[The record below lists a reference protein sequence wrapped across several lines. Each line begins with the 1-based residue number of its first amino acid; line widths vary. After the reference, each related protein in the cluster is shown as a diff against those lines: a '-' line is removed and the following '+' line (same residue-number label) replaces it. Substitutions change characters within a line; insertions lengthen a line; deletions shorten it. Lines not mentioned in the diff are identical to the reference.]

1 MKVPLD
7 TIIIKERVR
16 EEIGNLES
24 LMKSMQKHGQLNPVT
39 LSRENE
45 LIAGH
50 RRLLAAKEMG
60 WQYID
65 VSIVDYSTNIEKL
78 ELELEENIHRKDF
91 LPEELLAGF
100 RRLETLRR
108 PGLRRRIG
116 GFFKGIFNWIF
127 RRNKKT
133 IRSANIQKESS
144 ANINDVS
151 NKPLYGSGQMSPA
164 RSGNPYEWQDQG

>member
-16 EEIGNLES
+16 EEIGNLDS

-65 VSIVDYSTNIEKL
+65 VSIVDYSTDIEKL

-100 RRLETLRR
+100 RRLETLRK
-108 PGLRRRIG
+108 PGLRRRIA
-116 GFFKGIFNWIF
+116 GFFKGIYNWIF
-127 RRNKKT
+127 RRKKRKVKST
-133 IRSANIQKESS
+133 DAHNGSAADTESVFDKS
-144 ANINDVS
+144 ID
-151 NKPLYGSGQMSPA
+151 GSGQMSPA